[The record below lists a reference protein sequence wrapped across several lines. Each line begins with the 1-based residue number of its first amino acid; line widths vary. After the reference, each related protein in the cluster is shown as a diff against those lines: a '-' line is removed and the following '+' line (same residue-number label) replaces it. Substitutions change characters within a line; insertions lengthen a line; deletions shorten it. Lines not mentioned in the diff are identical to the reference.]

1 MVIVTESD
9 TFDFVFPDNEEL
21 SMPSVRRVSVGRES
35 GASVLVPIRP
45 KVLGEIPISVKAL
58 SAAPSDLVRRT
69 VLVKAEGLEQTFST
83 SLLFE
88 VSPSQPV
95 VTRHITFTLPADVV
109 DGSVRAELTAVGY
122 ERELSYQRVDGSFSA
137 FGDQDSS
144 GSTWFEEPGR
154 VIHTELQGGQDGP
167 VSLTAYVLIALLED
181 GDIRAQYGSQV
192 SAALL
197 FLETRLALGIPGNYS
212 LSLVVY
218 ALALSGSSSADLA
231 LSELIGRA
239 EMKDGVPT
247 WSSSGAGLS
256 SSWQPRSADVEM
268 AAYVLLAQH
277 RLGHDTV
284 VALQALSTFA
294 VLGASHDY
302 DLIISVNSSF
312 TSFIL
317 HIQQDNY
324 LVQQSQQVELEQDLS
339 LEVTAHGRGLALV
352 QLNVFYNI
360 RTEQLTK
367 RKRRRR
373 MEVGSYEAFDLYV
386 ELFDSEINSAH
397 LYVCW
402 SLREDAG
409 LNSTG
414 MAILE
419 LGLLSGFVLPPDGVQ
434 TNEVVKKVETRPGA
448 VILYLDSV
456 LMEEMCLTVPLLLEH
471 KVAKVQD
478 ASVLLYDYYEPR
490 RRAVRTYESSWRR
503 DTSSCSFCGP
513 DCSECR
519 ADGHYEL
526 SAASHSFLSTRSP
539 PALLLPLLVFII
551 AV

>member
-35 GASVLVPIRP
+35 GTSVLVPIRP

-212 LSLVVY
+212 LSLV
-218 ALALSGSSSADLA
+218 
-231 LSELIGRA
+231 
-239 EMKDGVPT
+239 
-247 WSSSGAGLS
+247 
-256 SSWQPRSADVEM
+256 
-268 AAYVLLAQH
+268 
-277 RLGHDTV
+277 DTV